1 MGRVNSPER
10 KMKNKKAFTLVEI
23 LIAMVLLGIGVIA
36 MVRAGAAF
44 TDSNKEGID
53 MTTAQFLAEQARERS
68 AMMSFNELSS
78 WDPNSVILGVDA
90 GDVNDLSGYTQDI
103 TVEYVDPNDF
113 SNVLDSGTSDFI
125 KVTVTVIKD
134 SKDVIKSSWIRA
146 RH

>member
-1 MGRVNSPER
+1 
-10 KMKNKKAFTLVEI
+10 
-23 LIAMVLLGIGVIA
+23 
-36 MVRAGAAF
+36 
-44 TDSNKEGID
+44 